1 MTAQPEIE
9 QTPSPNHDARD
20 AAKPV
25 DILLLHYTGML
36 SGEGALRWL
45 CNPEAKVSSHYLVFE
60 DGRTVQLVDETRR
73 AWHAGRSHWAGE
85 TDINTRSV
93 GIEIVNAGHQFGG
106 PPFPAVQIA
115 AVIALCSGIVGRHPI
130 PPERVLAHSDV
141 GSMDKAGN
149 RAMIDLVSSLLP
161 PALAPGALVMADLP
175 LEIEG
180 AERLPLPPGARED
193 RYYVFRWRPR

>member
-1 MTAQPEIE
+1 M
-9 QTPSPNHDARD
+9 D
-20 AAKPV
+20 AARTISRLDKTFYR
-25 DILLLHYTGML
+25 L
-36 SGEGALRWL
+36 
-45 CNPEAKVSSHYLVFE
+45 EAQRACLAWAVADVAARPGPVFE
-60 DGRTVQLVDETRR
+60 LGLGKGRTFDHLRMALPGREIFAFDRTNVCLPDCLPDEE
-73 AWHAGRSHWAGE
+73 HFVFGE
-85 TDINTRSV
+85 LSETLPAMAAR
-93 GIEIVNAGHQFGG
+93 
-106 PPFPAVQIA
+106 FPGQVAF
-115 AVIALCSGIVGRHPI
+115 
-130 PPERVLAHSDV
+130 AHSDV